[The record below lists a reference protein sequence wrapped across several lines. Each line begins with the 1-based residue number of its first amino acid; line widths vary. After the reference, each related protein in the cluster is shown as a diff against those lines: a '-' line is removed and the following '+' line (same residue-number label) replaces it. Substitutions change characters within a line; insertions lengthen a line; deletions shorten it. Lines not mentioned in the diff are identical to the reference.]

1 MIIKINRT
9 STERIKPLCHVTM
22 VANFWISTQ
31 PCGLSCKY
39 GINQRKKMTC
49 MTFLCIIAYINK
61 AVTKQDTGTT
71 QQQNDQT
78 SHCGAPESTREWGI
92 LVLVM

>member
-1 MIIKINRT
+1 
-9 STERIKPLCHVTM
+9 
-22 VANFWISTQ
+22 
-31 PCGLSCKY
+31 
-39 GINQRKKMTC
+39 
-49 MTFLCIIAYINK
+49 MTFPCITAYINK

-92 LVLVM
+92 LVLVMYQRNHLAPCF